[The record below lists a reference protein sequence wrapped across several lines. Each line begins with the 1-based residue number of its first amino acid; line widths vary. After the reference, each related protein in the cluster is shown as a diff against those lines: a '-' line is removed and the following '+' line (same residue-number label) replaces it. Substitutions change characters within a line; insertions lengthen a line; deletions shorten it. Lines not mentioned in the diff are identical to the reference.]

1 MKKWKPFRAIFFF
14 LSSRKKALGPFS
26 LSFRPS
32 GGNEV
37 LRRSLEDLVIIF
49 FPGTDYS
56 LVRQEILYGKVCLQI
71 RLLFSLHSA
80 HCSIDSGVGGPD
92 FHQVSA
98 KLIVSRSGICKWLT
112 RPWQLTLMWWPA
124 LILHYQSHSNASWR
138 LCKTHIGTLRN
149 LPESYYILN
158 RICRTFENAIS
169 QIHSGYSI
177 CIEYIKNS
185 TL

>member
-98 KLIVSRSGICKWLT
+98 KLDSGICKWLT

-138 LCKTHIGTLRN
+138 KCKTHIGTLRN
-149 LPESYYILN
+149 LPECYNILN
-158 RICRTFENAIS
+158 RICWTFENAIS

-185 TL
+185 IM